1 MPTISFDD
9 DPPTSPAR
17 GPTIVVGQ
25 PSRAMPSISVV
36 ADAPPSISVQ
46 PSPPAPSIAVGQHS
60 DGAPSIAVSGPSISI
75 AGVDDEDD
83 EAVSAIKPSISISHS
98 GPLASPQ
105 RVSPSASPASTVR
118 GTGGINGSDAAS
130 APTLGSGYGCGT
142 CGKWIGGRVVSAMG
156 QRFHPACF
164 ACSHCSEPLE
174 HVAFYEH
181 EGKAFC
187 HFDYHELFSRR
198 CFHCRTPIV
207 DERFITIS
215 DPQLVGATDD
225 PNASAERSYH
235 DLHFF
240 CANCG
245 DPFLDPKAA
254 GSVAGADPNGL
265 GVDEEGNIRA
275 GGREFV
281 VWKGYPYCEKV
292 RRLAARRLL
301 ACADRP
307 SSATSTCTSR
317 AAKAAGSP
325 SPTATSSRRC
335 AASGTRTASCAR
347 PAAGRSR
354 APTSSSAATRRTMR
368 TAVSPESCPRCCPLP
383 TANTTALADKVLLRS
398 EL

>member
-1 MPTISFDD
+1 
-9 DPPTSPAR
+9 
-17 GPTIVVGQ
+17 
-25 PSRAMPSISVV
+25 MPSISVV

-265 GVDEEGNIRA
+265 GVDEEGNVRA

-301 ACADRP
+301 ASADH
-307 SSATSTCTSR
+307 
-317 AAKAAGSP
+317 
-325 SPTATSSRRC
+325 
-335 AASGTRTASCAR
+335 
-347 PAAGRSR
+347 
-354 APTSSSAATRRTMR
+354 
-368 TAVSPESCPRCCPLP
+368 L
-383 TANTTALADKVLLRS
+383 
-398 EL
+398 